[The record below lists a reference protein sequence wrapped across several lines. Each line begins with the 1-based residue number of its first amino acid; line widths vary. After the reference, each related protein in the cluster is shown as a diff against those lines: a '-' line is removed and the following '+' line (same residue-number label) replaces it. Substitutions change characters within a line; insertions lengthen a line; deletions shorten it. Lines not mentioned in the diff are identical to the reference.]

1 MKKIALG
8 IVSIAFA
15 LVGCS
20 QMTVLR
26 TEEMRNVGTDVQV
39 AVLSNLDS
47 AMHKLRA
54 DNKNLRKRVDSLKAE
69 LLAQQEAS
77 ALLQKRMMAELTMLS
92 RRVSDES
99 ERNDSRQEEI
109 IYRLDM
115 LLGKSDKILAKKVVV
130 SGAPQQQVSM
140 DSVERE
146 AERLV
151 EAEAMFNTARSDYH
165 RGEYKLAYTG
175 FKQVYE
181 QMKEGELGENSLY
194 WMGLCLV
201 DVNQVEKAK
210 KVFEALAQSFPEG
223 QKICTT
229 MFKLSAI
236 YAAEGNVDMQKQ
248 YLQKIL
254 SSKSCAT
261 SGEFEQ
267 AAEILQELLEGNA
280 VEPQPISDKKPEEA
294 APAPATE
301 SAPVAPAAEAPAADK
316 PAAAAEPAA
325 EAKAPEA
332 KAAEAPAAEAKP
344 ADASATDKKPAKKKK
359 IPSAKKD

>member
-130 SGAPQQQVSM
+130 SGAPQPQVSM

-181 QMKEGELGENSLY
+181 QMKDGELGENSLY
-194 WMGLCLV
+194 WMGLCLM

-223 QKICTT
+223 QKLCTT

-254 SSKSCAT
+254 SSKTCAT

-280 VEPQPISDKKPEEA
+280 VEPQPVSDSTA
-294 APAPATE
+294 APATE
-301 SAPVAPAAEAPAADK
+301 TAPAAPAAEAPVAPAAQ
-316 PAAAAEPAA
+316 
-325 EAKAPEA
+325 
-332 KAAEAPAAEAKP
+332 APAAEAKP
-344 ADASATDKKPAKKKK
+344 AEKAETPAAEKAEKPAKEAAPAEKKPAKKKK
-359 IPSAKKD
+359 IPSVKKD

>member
-1 MKKIALG
+1 MAAL
-8 IVSIAFA
+8 S
-15 LVGCS
+15 LTGCS

-77 ALLQKRMMAELTMLS
+77 ALLQKRMMAELSILS

-130 SGAPQQQVSM
+130 SGAPQAPISM

-165 RGEYKLAYTG
+165 RGEYKLAYAG

-181 QMKEGELGENSLY
+181 QMKTGELGENSLY
-194 WMGLCLV
+194 WMALCLI
-201 DVNQVEKAK
+201 DANQVEKAK
-210 KVFEALAQSFPEG
+210 KVFSSLADAFPEG
-223 QKICTT
+223 QKVCTT
-229 MFKLSAI
+229 MFKLAAI
-236 YAAEGNVDMQKQ
+236 YSAEGNVDMQKQ

-254 SSKSCAT
+254 NSKTCST

-267 AAEILQELLEGNA
+267 AAEILQEILET
-280 VEPQPISDKKPEEA
+280 ETQA
-294 APAPATE
+294 APKTADPSSVPEA
-301 SAPVAPAAEAPAADK
+301 SAPAAP
-316 PAAAAEPAA
+316 
-325 EAKAPEA
+325 
-332 KAAEAPAAEAKP
+332 
-344 ADASATDKKPAKKKK
+344 
-359 IPSAKKD
+359 

>member
-1 MKKIALG
+1 
-8 IVSIAFA
+8 
-15 LVGCS
+15 
-20 QMTVLR
+20 
-26 TEEMRNVGTDVQV
+26 
-39 AVLSNLDS
+39 
-47 AMHKLRA
+47 MHKLRA

-130 SGAPQQQVSM
+130 SGAPQPQVSM

-181 QMKEGELGENSLY
+181 QMKDGELGENSLY
-194 WMGLCLV
+194 WMGPCLM

-223 QKICTT
+223 QKLCTT

-236 YAAEGNVDMQKQ
+236 YATEGNVDMQKQ

-254 SSKSCAT
+254 SSKTCAT
-261 SGEFEQ
+261 SAEFEQ
-267 AAEILQELLEGNA
+267 AAEILQELLEGNT
-280 VEPQPISDKKPEEA
+280 VEPQPVSDSTA
-294 APAPATE
+294 APATE
-301 SAPVAPAAEAPAADK
+301 TAPVAPAAEAPV
-316 PAAAAEPAA
+316 
-325 EAKAPEA
+325 
-332 KAAEAPAAEAKP
+332 APAAEAKP
-344 ADASATDKKPAKKKK
+344 AEIKPAEKAEAPAAEKAEKPAKEAAPAEKKPAKKKK
-359 IPSAKKD
+359 IPSVKKD

>member
-130 SGAPQQQVSM
+130 SGAPQPQVSM

-181 QMKEGELGENSLY
+181 QMKDGELGENSLY
-194 WMGLCLV
+194 WMGLCLM

-223 QKICTT
+223 QKLCTT

-254 SSKSCAT
+254 SSKTCAT

-267 AAEILQELLEGNA
+267 AAEILQELLEGNT
-280 VEPQPISDKKPEEA
+280 VEPQPVSDSTA
-294 APAPATE
+294 APATE
-301 SAPVAPAAEAPAADK
+301 TAPAAPAAEAPVAPAAQ
-316 PAAAAEPAA
+316 
-325 EAKAPEA
+325 
-332 KAAEAPAAEAKP
+332 APAAEAKP
-344 ADASATDKKPAKKKK
+344 AEKAEAPAAEKAEKPAKEADPAEKKPAKKKK
-359 IPSAKKD
+359 IPSVKKD

>member
-130 SGAPQQQVSM
+130 SGAPQPQISM

-165 RGEYKLAYTG
+165 RAEYKLAYTG

-181 QMKEGELGENSLY
+181 QMKDGELGENSLY
-194 WMGLCLV
+194 WMGLCLM

-223 QKICTT
+223 QKLCTT

-254 SSKSCAT
+254 SSKTCAT

-280 VEPQPISDKKPEEA
+280 VEPQPVSDSTA
-294 APAPATE
+294 APATE
-301 SAPVAPAAEAPAADK
+301 TAPAAPAAEAPVAPAAEAK
-316 PAAAAEPAA
+316 PAEVKPAE
-325 EAKAPEA
+325 K
-332 KAAEAPAAEAKP
+332 AEAPAADKAEKP
-344 ADASATDKKPAKKKK
+344 AKDAAPAEKKPAKKKK

>member
-54 DNKNLRKRVDSLKAE
+54 DNKNLRKRVDSLMAE

-229 MFKLSAI
+229 MFKLAAI

-267 AAEILQELLEGNA
+267 AAEILQELLEGNS

-301 SAPVAPAAEAPAADK
+301 AAPAAPAT
-316 PAAAAEPAA
+316 
-325 EAKAPEA
+325 
-332 KAAEAPAAEAKP
+332 EAPAAEAKP
-344 ADASATDKKPAKKKK
+344 AEKAEAPAAEKAEKPAKKKK

>member
-130 SGAPQQQVSM
+130 SGAPQQQISM

-181 QMKEGELGENSLY
+181 QMKDGELGENSLY
-194 WMGLCLV
+194 WMGLCLM

-223 QKICTT
+223 QKLCTT

-254 SSKSCAT
+254 SSKTCAT

-280 VEPQPISDKKPEEA
+280 VEPQPVSDSTA
-294 APAPATE
+294 APATE
-301 SAPVAPAAEAPAADK
+301 TAPAAPAAEAPVAPAAQ
-316 PAAAAEPAA
+316 
-325 EAKAPEA
+325 
-332 KAAEAPAAEAKP
+332 APAAEAKP
-344 ADASATDKKPAKKKK
+344 AEKAEAPAAEKAEKPAKEAAPAEKKPAKKKK

>member
-130 SGAPQQQVSM
+130 SGAPQQISM

-181 QMKEGELGENSLY
+181 QMKDGELGENSLY
-194 WMGLCLV
+194 WMGLCLM

-223 QKICTT
+223 QKLCTT

-254 SSKSCAT
+254 SSKTCAT

-280 VEPQPISDKKPEEA
+280 VEPQPVSDSTA
-294 APAPATE
+294 APATE
-301 SAPVAPAAEAPAADK
+301 TAPAAEAPAAEAAVA
-316 PAAAAEPAA
+316 PAAQ
-325 EAKAPEA
+325 
-332 KAAEAPAAEAKP
+332 APAAEAKP
-344 ADASATDKKPAKKKK
+344 AEAKPAEKAEAPAAEKAEKPAKDAAPAEKKPAKKKK

>member
-181 QMKEGELGENSLY
+181 QMKDGELGENSLY
-194 WMGLCLV
+194 WMGLCLM

-223 QKICTT
+223 QKLCTT

-254 SSKSCAT
+254 SSKTCAT

-280 VEPQPISDKKPEEA
+280 VEPQPVSDSTA
-294 APAPATE
+294 APATE
-301 SAPVAPAAEAPAADK
+301 ATPAAPAAEAPVAPAAGAKPAEVKPAEKAEAPAADK
-316 PAAAAEPAA
+316 AEKPAKDA
-325 EAKAPEA
+325 
-332 KAAEAPAAEAKP
+332 APAE
-344 ADASATDKKPAKKKK
+344 KKPAKKKK

>member
-130 SGAPQQQVSM
+130 SGAPQQISM

-181 QMKEGELGENSLY
+181 QMKDGELGENSLY
-194 WMGLCLV
+194 WMGLCLM

-223 QKICTT
+223 QKLCTT

-254 SSKSCAT
+254 SSKTCAT

-280 VEPQPISDKKPEEA
+280 VEPQPVSDASTGSATEPAALATEA
-294 APAPATE
+294 APA
-301 SAPVAPAAEAPAADK
+301 APAAEASV
-316 PAAAAEPAA
+316 
-325 EAKAPEA
+325 
-332 KAAEAPAAEAKP
+332 APAAEAKP
-344 ADASATDKKPAKKKK
+344 AEAKPAEKAEAPAAEKAEKPAKDAAPAEKKPAKKKK

>member
-1 MKKIALG
+1 
-8 IVSIAFA
+8 
-15 LVGCS
+15 
-20 QMTVLR
+20 MTVLR

-47 AMHKLRA
+47 AVHRLKA
-54 DNKNLRKRVDSLKAE
+54 DNKKLRKCVDSLKAE
-69 LLAQQEAS
+69 ILAQQEAS
-77 ALLQKRMMAELTMLS
+77 ALLQKRMMAEITTLS

-130 SGAPQQQVSM
+130 NGAAQAPISM

-165 RGEYKLAYTG
+165 RGEYKLAYSG

-181 QMKEGELGENSLY
+181 QMKTGELGENSLY

-210 KVFEALAQSFPEG
+210 KVFEALTQSFPNG
-223 QKICTT
+223 QKMCTSL
-229 MFKLSAI
+229 FKLSAI
-236 YAAEGNVDMQKQ
+236 YGAEGNVDMQKQ

-254 SSKSCAT
+254 SGKTCAN

-267 AAEILQELLEGNA
+267 AAEILQDLLEGREVA
-280 VEPQPISDKKPEEA
+280 PIPLTESKPAPETPAANEKPA
-294 APAPATE
+294 APADTA
-301 SAPVAPAAEAPAADK
+301 
-316 PAAAAEPAA
+316 
-325 EAKAPEA
+325 AKAPEA
-332 KAAEAPAAEAKP
+332 PAAPAAQAPAAEAKP
-344 ADASATDKKPAKKKK
+344 AEKAEAPAAEKPAKKKT
-359 IPSAKKD
+359 IPSAKKN

>member
-130 SGAPQQQVSM
+130 SGAPQPQVSM

-181 QMKEGELGENSLY
+181 QMKDGELGENSLY
-194 WMGLCLV
+194 WMGLCLM

-223 QKICTT
+223 QKLCTT

-254 SSKSCAT
+254 SSKICAT

-280 VEPQPISDKKPEEA
+280 VEPQPVSDA
-294 APAPATE
+294 STAAPATE
-301 SAPVAPAAEAPAADK
+301 TAPAAPAAEAPVAPAAQ
-316 PAAAAEPAA
+316 
-325 EAKAPEA
+325 
-332 KAAEAPAAEAKP
+332 APAAEAKP
-344 ADASATDKKPAKKKK
+344 AEKAEAPAAEKAEKPAKDAAPAEKKPAKKKK
-359 IPSAKKD
+359 IPSVKKD

>member
-130 SGAPQQQVSM
+130 SGAPQQISM

-181 QMKEGELGENSLY
+181 QMKDGELGENSLY
-194 WMGLCLV
+194 WMGLCLM

-223 QKICTT
+223 QKLCTT

-254 SSKSCAT
+254 SSKTCAT

-280 VEPQPISDKKPEEA
+280 VEPQPVSDASTGSATEPA
-294 APAPATE
+294 APATE
-301 SAPVAPAAEAPAADK
+301 TAPAAPAAEAPVAPAAGAK
-316 PAAAAEPAA
+316 PAEVKPAE
-325 EAKAPEA
+325 K
-332 KAAEAPAAEAKP
+332 AEAPAVEKAEKP
-344 ADASATDKKPAKKKK
+344 AKDAAPAEKKPAKKKK

>member
-1 MKKIALG
+1 
-8 IVSIAFA
+8 
-15 LVGCS
+15 
-20 QMTVLR
+20 
-26 TEEMRNVGTDVQV
+26 VQV

-181 QMKEGELGENSLY
+181 QMKDGELGENSLY
-194 WMGLCLV
+194 WMGLCLM

-223 QKICTT
+223 QKLCTT

-254 SSKSCAT
+254 SSKTCAT

-280 VEPQPISDKKPEEA
+280 VEPQPVSDSTA
-294 APAPATE
+294 APATE
-301 SAPVAPAAEAPAADK
+301 TAPAAPAAEAPVAPAAEAK
-316 PAAAAEPAA
+316 PAEIKPAE
-325 EAKAPEA
+325 K
-332 KAAEAPAAEAKP
+332 AEAPAAEKAEKP
-344 ADASATDKKPAKKKK
+344 AKEAAPAEKKPAKKKK
-359 IPSAKKD
+359 IPSVKKD

>member
-181 QMKEGELGENSLY
+181 QMKDGELGENSLY
-194 WMGLCLV
+194 WMGLCLM

-223 QKICTT
+223 QKLCTT

-254 SSKSCAT
+254 SSKTCAT

-280 VEPQPISDKKPEEA
+280 VEPQPVSDSTA
-294 APAPATE
+294 APATE
-301 SAPVAPAAEAPAADK
+301 TAPAAPAAEAPVAPAAEAK
-316 PAAAAEPAA
+316 PAEVKPAE
-325 EAKAPEA
+325 K
-332 KAAEAPAAEAKP
+332 AEAPAAEKAEKP
-344 ADASATDKKPAKKKK
+344 AKDAAPAEKKPAKKKK
-359 IPSAKKD
+359 IPSVKKD

>member
-130 SGAPQQQVSM
+130 SGAPQPQVSM

-181 QMKEGELGENSLY
+181 QMKDGELGENSLY
-194 WMGLCLV
+194 WMGLCLM

-223 QKICTT
+223 QKLCTT

-254 SSKSCAT
+254 SSKTCAT

-280 VEPQPISDKKPEEA
+280 VEPQPVSDAKPEDA

-301 SAPVAPAAEAPAADK
+301 TAPAAPAAEAPVAPAAEAK
-316 PAAAAEPAA
+316 PAEVKPAE
-325 EAKAPEA
+325 K
-332 KAAEAPAAEAKP
+332 AEAPAAEKAEKP
-344 ADASATDKKPAKKKK
+344 AKEAAPAEKKPAKKKK
-359 IPSAKKD
+359 IPSVKKD

>member
-130 SGAPQQQVSM
+130 SGAPQQQISM

-181 QMKEGELGENSLY
+181 QMKDGELGENSLY
-194 WMGLCLV
+194 WMGLCLM

-223 QKICTT
+223 QKLCTT

-254 SSKSCAT
+254 SSKTCAT

-280 VEPQPISDKKPEEA
+280 VEPQPVSDSTA
-294 APAPATE
+294 APATE
-301 SAPVAPAAEAPAADK
+301 TAPAAPAAEAPVAPAAEAK
-316 PAAAAEPAA
+316 PAEVKPAEKA
-325 EAKAPEA
+325 EASAAGKAEKPA
-332 KAAEAPAAEAKP
+332 KDAAPAE
-344 ADASATDKKPAKKKK
+344 KKPAKKKK
-359 IPSAKKD
+359 IPSVKKD

>member
-1 MKKIALG
+1 MKRIALG
-8 IVSIAFA
+8 IVSVAFA

-47 AMHKLRA
+47 AVHRLKA
-54 DNKNLRKRVDSLKAE
+54 DNKKLRKCVDSLKAE
-69 LLAQQEAS
+69 ILAQQEAS
-77 ALLQKRMMAELTMLS
+77 ALLQKRMMAEITTLS

-130 SGAPQQQVSM
+130 NGAAQAPISM

-165 RGEYKLAYTG
+165 RGEYKLAYSG

-181 QMKEGELGENSLY
+181 QMKTGELGENSLY

-210 KVFEALAQSFPEG
+210 KVFEALTQSFPNG
-223 QKICTT
+223 QKMCTSL
-229 MFKLSAI
+229 FKLSAI
-236 YAAEGNVDMQKQ
+236 YGAEGNVDMQKQ

-254 SSKSCAT
+254 SGKTCAN

-267 AAEILQELLEGNA
+267 AAEILQDLLEGREVA
-280 VEPQPISDKKPEEA
+280 PIPLTESKPAPETPAANEKPA
-294 APAPATE
+294 APADTA
-301 SAPVAPAAEAPAADK
+301 
-316 PAAAAEPAA
+316 
-325 EAKAPEA
+325 AKAPEA
-332 KAAEAPAAEAKP
+332 PAAPAAQAPAAGAKP
-344 ADASATDKKPAKKKK
+344 AEKAETPATEKPAKKKS
-359 IPSAKKD
+359 IPSAKKN

>member
-130 SGAPQQQVSM
+130 SGAPQQQISM

-181 QMKEGELGENSLY
+181 QMKDGELGENSLY
-194 WMGLCLV
+194 WMGLCLM

-223 QKICTT
+223 QKLCTT

-254 SSKSCAT
+254 SSKTCAT

-280 VEPQPISDKKPEEA
+280 VEPQPVSDSTA
-294 APAPATE
+294 APATE
-301 SAPVAPAAEAPAADK
+301 TAPAAPAAEAPVAPAAQ
-316 PAAAAEPAA
+316 
-325 EAKAPEA
+325 
-332 KAAEAPAAEAKP
+332 APAAEAKP
-344 ADASATDKKPAKKKK
+344 AEKAETPAAEKAEKPAKEAAPAEKKPAKKKK